1 MIDRSISIHS
11 VNSVRTA
18 ILNRMRRRNKKQGY
32 SEIYESVGEQ
42 QTEEGVDEM
51 NRRTRLG

>member
-1 MIDRSISIHS
+1 
-11 VNSVRTA
+11 
-18 ILNRMRRRNKKQGY
+18 MRRRNKKQGY

-42 QTEEGVDEM
+42 HTEEGADEM

>member
-1 MIDRSISIHS
+1 MIDRSMSIHS

-32 SEIYESVGEQ
+32 SEINESAGEQ
-42 QTEEGVDEM
+42 QTDEGADEI